1 MTRFGF
7 WLISIT
13 FFFSACSRKETPL
26 PEGILDRKALVPVLV
41 DVHLAQASVAIL
53 RTADTTAH
61 AMGDYMDFILR
72 QHGLDTAT
80 YARTIRYYGEHPDLL
95 SELYDDVIDELSR
108 IQGEA
113 QQKND

>member
-61 AMGDYMDFILR
+61 AMGDYMDFIPVRESVLENCR
-72 QHGLDTAT
+72 IFLDS
-80 YARTIRYYGEHPDLL
+80 IR
-95 SELYDDVIDELSR
+95 
-108 IQGEA
+108 
-113 QQKND
+113 

>member
-1 MTRFGF
+1 MRIRFIL
-7 WLISIT
+7 LISVMAL
-13 FFFSACSRKETPL
+13 SACSRKEEPL
-26 PEGILDRKALVPVLV
+26 PEGVLDRQHMVPVLV

-61 AMGDYMDFILR
+61 AMGDYMDVIMK

-80 YARTIRYYGEHPDLL
+80 YARSIRYYGAHPELL
-95 SELYDDVIDELSR
+95 SELYDEVINELSR

-113 QQKND
+113 QQTNR

>member
-13 FFFSACSRKETPL
+13 IFFSACSRNETPL

-80 YARTIRYYGEHPDLL
+80 YARTIRFYGEHPDLL
-95 SELYDDVIDELSR
+95 SDLYDDVIDELSR